1 MSLHVL
7 ELSPIIES
15 GEEELHRTYDVCRW
29 PGVSDPDAW
38 LDRNGAS
45 VRAVVTGGHLG
56 ITNEMMQRLPSLG
69 IVAIAGVGFD
79 RVDLD
84 MARKRGVR
92 VTNTPNVLTEDV
104 ADFALGLMVA
114 TLRRIQRG
122 DDYIRNGRWPDGEMA
137 LARKVSGRRYGIIG
151 LGRIGQAIAKRLQGF
166 GGSIAY
172 TDVKRQD
179 APYTFY
185 PSLVELADNS
195 DILIVAAAGGT
206 TTRDLVGRDV
216 LAALGPSGYLINVA
230 RGTIVDQGALIE
242 ALEQG
247 RLAGAGLD
255 VFADEPNVPDALLK
269 HPNVTVTPH
278 IASATVEA
286 REQMARLM
294 LDNLAAF
301 FAGRPLP
308 TPVV

>member
-1 MSLHVL
+1 MSIQVL

-15 GEEELHRTYDVCRW
+15 GEEELHRTYSVCRW
-29 PGVSDPDAW
+29 PAVSDPDAW
-38 LDRNGAS
+38 LERNGAS
-45 VRAVVTGGHLG
+45 VKAVVTGGHLG

-79 RVDLD
+79 RVDLE
-84 MARKRGVR
+84 MARARGVR

-104 ADFALGLMVA
+104 ADFALGLMIA
-114 TLRRIQRG
+114 TLRRIQAG
-122 DDYIRNGRWPDGEMA
+122 DDYIRNGRWPSGEME
-137 LARKVSGRRYGIIG
+137 LARKASGRRYGIIG
-151 LGRIGQAIAKRLQGF
+151 LGRIGQAIARRLQGF

-179 APYTFY
+179 VPFTFY
-185 PSLVELADNS
+185 PTLVELAGAS
-195 DILIVAAAGGT
+195 DILIVAAAGGP
-206 TTRDLVGRDV
+206 TTRNLVEKDV

-230 RGTIVDQGALIE
+230 RGTIVDQSALIE
-242 ALEQG
+242 ALQQG

-255 VFADEPNVPDALLK
+255 VFADEPNVPEALLK
-269 HPNVTVTPH
+269 LPNVTVTPH
-278 IASATVEA
+278 VASATVEA

-301 FAGRPLP
+301 FAGKPLP